1 MCYFT
6 KKIIT
11 LKRLK
16 WLKNFLWK
24 IKFIRDIEIKNII
37 NLKNEDKGFDAIDV
51 ILNDKNFLKMED
63 NLENDKKNK

>member
-63 NLENDKKNK
+63 NLEDDKKNK

>member
-1 MCYFT
+1 M
-6 KKIIT
+6 
-11 LKRLK
+11 KRLK

-63 NLENDKKNK
+63 NLEDDKKNK